1 MLELAAAGDLSQFLA
16 NCQRKKRMLT
26 ERTIWNFFR
35 QIASAVEH
43 IHFEVN
49 CVLNLLLKDIKPA
62 NVFVTSDL
70 VVKLGDLGLG
80 KFFNSKT
87 AAAHSLVG
95 TPYVNFFIVS
105 YVSRLKLLQDLM

>member
-1 MLELAAAGDLSQFLA
+1 MQWSTFIRNVSATEVRFFLFIGFTHQF
-16 NCQRKKRMLT
+16 
-26 ERTIWNFFR
+26 EIY
-35 QIASAVEH
+35 
-43 IHFEVN
+43 
-49 CVLNLLLKDIKPA
+49 CVPNLLLKDIKPA

-87 AAAHSLVG
+87 VAAHSLVG